1 LSKNITIHRDYALV
15 NLGFRFLIY
24 PLNTSFI
31 RNLDPVFIDKWIRAG
46 WETDKT
52 VFLELDHK
60 TIPASNCPE
69 SPASGL
75 FSGII
80 YAWNAGRYLKLV
92 AFTKGY
98 FDNIDEVNLKVDCW
112 HEQRHVRSAEDYVYD
127 GSTPPAEEDVV
138 QEEVKHTYGTLG
150 ETAVKTRSDYIHT
163 SMERDSNVEAVLGHV
178 VVLFLREFFE
188 GKISNYRF
196 NSTPI
201 PQNVYT
207 AAMKET
213 NHKMISRISDFYA
226 KVLRIDPST
235 IFRHSL
241 SR

>member
-1 LSKNITIHRDYALV
+1 LSRNITIHRDYALV

-24 PLNTSFI
+24 PLNTSFV
-31 RNLDPVFIDKWIRAG
+31 RNLDPVFMDKWIRAG

-75 FSGII
+75 FSGMI
-80 YAWNAGRYLKLV
+80 YAWNANRYLKFV

-98 FDNIDEVNLKVDCW
+98 FDSIDEVNLKVDCW

-127 GSTPPAEEDVV
+127 GSTPPAEEEVV

-150 ETAVKTRSDYIHT
+150 ELAVKARSDYIHA
-163 SMERDSNVEAVLGHV
+163 SMERYSNVEAVLGHV
-178 VVLFLREFFE
+178 AVLFLREFFE
-188 GKISNYRF
+188 ERISNYRF
-196 NSTPI
+196 YSTPI
-201 PQNVYT
+201 PQNAYA
-207 AAMKET
+207 AAMKEM
-213 NHKMISRISDFYA
+213 NRRILNQISDFYL
-226 KVLRIDPST
+226 KVLRIDPARV
-235 IFRHSL
+235 FRQSL
-241 SR
+241 SC